1 MMLPAIAAIGV
12 GFWWLF
18 GVKPKPPSGPTVLA
32 SMTTKYGTPIGTQN
46 WPAASGRVYRITH
59 WISGTDAIVLV
70 LGGSWAN
77 QASAPNALYSFK
89 QTGDDTATFALLQG
103 SLPDATA
110 TTDMAQL
117 RTSLGI

>member
-1 MMLPAIAAIGV
+1 MMLPALAAIGV
-12 GFWWLF
+12 GLLWLF
-18 GVKPKPPSGPTVLA
+18 GGKPKRPSGPTVLA

-46 WPAASGRVYRITH
+46 WPAASGRNYRVTH
-59 WISGTDAIVLV
+59 WISGNEAIVLA

-77 QASAPNALYSFK
+77 QASAPDALYSFK
-89 QTGDDTATFALLQG
+89 QTGDVASTFAVLQA